1 MWLEAIIT
9 REDLVH
15 VLGEI
20 LPVKIHLDDDN
31 TVERWLWLGRAEELT
46 LVPDEGLRVTC
57 AAELCWSI
65 AGMSPSAKIEK
76 LGVLIRPQISET
88 DKGHLLEFKIEI
100 EEADFS
106 ALPAFVDSTIAKAV
120 NVALSAKGLTWNFTE
135 TLTREVLI
143 PRAFKPVEAL
153 KIGVAWGKTRINA
166 EALVL
171 VVSFKMGVVRAD

>member
-20 LPVKIHLDDDN
+20 LPVKIHLDDDT
-31 TVERWLWLGRAEELT
+31 TVERWLWLGRAEEMSI
-46 LVPDEGLRVTC
+46 VPDEGLSVTC

-65 AGMSPSAKIEK
+65 AGMSPTAKLET
-76 LGVLIRPQISET
+76 LEVLIRPVIAET
-88 DKGHLLEFKIEI
+88 DKGHLLEFTIEI
-100 EEADFS
+100 QEADFA

-120 NVALSAKGLTWNFTE
+120 NAALSAKRLTWNFTE
-135 TLTREVLI
+135 TLTRAVLI
-143 PRAFKPVEAL
+143 PRAFEPVEAL

-171 VVSFKMGVVRAD
+171 VVSFKIGVVRAE